1 MSVLKSIRKTRSTV
15 ARFDKPPAARV
26 APYTVKSSPI
36 YAPAKHSV
44 IILSLVTVQAS
55 LVASR
60 CLGAAAARAWNTL
73 PQQVQDAP
81 SLPVFRR
88 ELKTVLFQSSFRP
101 TNNMSRAV
109 YQRRT
114 VTCLATLTES
124 DCTVVLQQK
133 CDNATLI
140 IFISTT
146 TTLSGG
152 KAGKPPLRLKDN
164 GIRCHNSVT
173 GMEFRGLVP

>member
-1 MSVLKSIRKTRSTV
+1 
-15 ARFDKPPAARV
+15 
-26 APYTVKSSPI
+26 
-36 YAPAKHSV
+36 
-44 IILSLVTVQAS
+44 
-55 LVASR
+55 
-60 CLGAAAARAWNTL
+60 
-73 PQQVQDAP
+73 
-81 SLPVFRR
+81 
-88 ELKTVLFQSSFRP
+88 
-101 TNNMSRAV
+101 
-109 YQRRT
+109 
-114 VTCLATLTES
+114 
-124 DCTVVLQQK
+124 VVLQQK